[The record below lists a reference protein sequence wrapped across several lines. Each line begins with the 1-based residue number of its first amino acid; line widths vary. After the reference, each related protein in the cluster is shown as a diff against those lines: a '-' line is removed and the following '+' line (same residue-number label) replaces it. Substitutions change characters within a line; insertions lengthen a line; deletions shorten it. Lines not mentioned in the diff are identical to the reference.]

1 MRSYSFINQL
11 IFTFQIGLFAGMAFV
26 YGWPLLFPPSRLNYS
41 FHAQSATPFIPGVDL
56 TTIPFYSSSHL
67 LGNQIQDVSHVLPPE
82 RNSTLIDFTDI
93 ESTLSPH
100 SSPPTAA
107 SVAPRSNPTKSTK
120 PTTHPTTAVSPVP
133 LAHMCF
139 LRHAAQYVVPNIIQ
153 LVLAVALVV
162 GSLHLR
168 HLPDNFRETRIIFVL
183 ALVQLVLSSLFAPVY
198 FLARTVDTVY
208 VSLTKRGNTTYV
220 HAIITHSNLYRSESE
235 NHTLYF
241 ILFYSIVRM
250 YVLSSAIF
258 FERIIFNINDVQSV

>member
-1 MRSYSFINQL
+1 MV
-11 IFTFQIGLFAGMAFV
+11 FTFQIGLFAGMAFV

-67 LGNQIQDVSHVLPPE
+67 LVEQKNLKDVSHILPPE
-82 RNSTLIDFTDI
+82 RDSTLIDFTNI
-93 ESTLSPH
+93 EPTLSSH
-100 SSPPTAA
+100 RIPPTAVSGA
-107 SVAPRSNPTKSTK
+107 PTKSMK

-208 VSLTKRGNTTYV
+208 VSFSKRRKTTYV
-220 HAIITHSNLYRSESE
+220 HA
-235 NHTLYF
+235 
-241 ILFYSIVRM
+241 
-250 YVLSSAIF
+250 
-258 FERIIFNINDVQSV
+258 